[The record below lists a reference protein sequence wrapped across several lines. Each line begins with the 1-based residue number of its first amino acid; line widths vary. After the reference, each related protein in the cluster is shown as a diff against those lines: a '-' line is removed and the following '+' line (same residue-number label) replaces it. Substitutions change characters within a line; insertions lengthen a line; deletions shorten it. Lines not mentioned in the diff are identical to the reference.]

1 MRITEIESQAETE
14 KKGALVT
21 LLNML
26 KTKADRRDTGSKI
39 SIDSLNKLMSNLGY
53 AVSYAEIDSLVKSS
67 DTVRN
72 LIADYNQEFV
82 TLATADTIDRP
93 DNDFEPGNQDT
104 VKKMAKRAAK
114 RRK

>member
-1 MRITEIESQAETE
+1 MRISEVESQTETE

-26 KTKADRRDTGSKI
+26 KTKADSRKTGSKI

-53 AVSYAEIDSLVKSS
+53 SISYAEINSLVKSS
-67 DTVRN
+67 DTIDN
-72 LIADYNQEFV
+72 LISDYNDEFI
-82 TLATADTIDRP
+82 TLATADTIDSP

-114 RRK
+114 RRN